1 MKKHY
6 SLIIVLVTM
15 VLTPFNMSAQ
25 DKLKGN
31 KIVTSENR
39 YIDAFSKIETNDKI
53 EVIIAQ
59 GMEQSVT
66 VEADENLHVAVYTEV
81 RDSTLI
87 IDLTKRIT
95 RKKEL
100 KVYVTIDQYI
110 DEIITKDKSEITS
123 SGTLKFD
130 QLTINAEDDSKLT
143 LDFQAAK
150 LILNNNESANAKLTV
165 NADDVFINA
174 DNSGKSKIA
183 LSCDHAEVT
192 IQGSS
197 TTEVT
202 GSCSE
207 LYVNAENRS
216 NFKGGSF
223 ESNEAIVESSDS
235 ADVQVSA
242 KKDLIISAIDDSEI
256 YIFNNPQITIEK
268 FSDKAILRKK

>member
-1 MKKHY
+1 MV
-6 SLIIVLVTM
+6 VL
-15 VLTPFNMSAQ
+15 PFKLSAQ

-31 KIVTSENR
+31 KIVTTENR
-39 YIDAFSKIETNDKI
+39 YIDVFSKIETHDKI
-53 EVIIAQ
+53 EVVITQ

-87 IDLTKRIT
+87 IDLTKRIV

-100 KVYVTIDQYI
+100 RVLITIDQYI
-110 DEIITKDKSEITS
+110 DEIITKDKSEITT

-143 LDFQAAK
+143 LDFQASK
-150 LILNNNESANAKLTV
+150 LVLNNTESANVKLTV

-174 DNSGKSKIA
+174 DKSGKAKIN
-183 LSCDHAEVT
+183 LSCNHAEAT

-197 TTEVT
+197 TTEIS

-216 NFKGGSF
+216 NFKGGNF
-223 ESNEAIVESSDS
+223 ESNEVIVEATDS
-235 ADVQVSA
+235 ADVQVNA
-242 KKDLIISAIDDSEI
+242 KKELILNAADNAEI
-256 YIFNNPQITIEK
+256 YIFNNAKITIEK

>member
-15 VLTPFNMSAQ
+15 VLAPFSMSAQ

-53 EVIIAQ
+53 EVIITQ

-130 QLTINAEDDSKLT
+130 QLKINAEDDSKLT
-143 LDFQAAK
+143 LDFQAAN

-165 NADDVFINA
+165 NADEVFINA
-174 DNSGKSKIA
+174 DNSGKSKIT

-216 NFKGGSF
+216 NFKGGNF

>member
-1 MKKHY
+1 MKNY
-6 SLIIVLVTM
+6 NLIIVLFAM
-15 VLTPFNMSAQ
+15 VILPVNLIAQ

-31 KIVTSENR
+31 KIVTKENR
-39 YIDAFSKIETNDKI
+39 YIDLFSKIETNDKI
-53 EVIIAQ
+53 EVVLTQ
-59 GMEQSVT
+59 GMEQSIT

-100 KVYVTIDQYI
+100 RVLITIDQYI
-110 DEIITKDKSEITS
+110 DEIIAKDKSEVSS

-130 QLTINAEDDSKLT
+130 NVTLNADDDSKIT
-143 LDFQAAK
+143 LDFQAAN
-150 LILNNNESANAKLTV
+150 LVLNNNESANVKLTV

-174 DNSGKSKIA
+174 DKSGKAKIN
-183 LSCDHAEVT
+183 LSCNHLEAI
-192 IQGSS
+192 IQGNSNN
-197 TTEVT
+197 ELT

-207 LYVNAENRS
+207 LYIKAENRS

-223 ESNEAIVESSDS
+223 ESNEVIVEASDN
-235 ADVQVSA
+235 ADVQINA
-242 KKDLIISAIDDSEI
+242 KKELIISAVDASEV
-256 YIFNNPQITIEK
+256 YIFNNAKITIEK